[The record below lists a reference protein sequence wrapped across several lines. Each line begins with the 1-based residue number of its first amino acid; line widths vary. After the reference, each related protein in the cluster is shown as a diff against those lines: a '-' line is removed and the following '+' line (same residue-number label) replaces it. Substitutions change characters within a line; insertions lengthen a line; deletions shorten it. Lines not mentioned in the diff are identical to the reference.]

1 MCLFVDHKVGY
12 ILSYR
17 QVHTKQE
24 AILVGENNVRILCEH
39 DKMDFL
45 VPWSTVL

>member
-17 QVHTKQE
+17 QVHKKQE
-24 AILVGENNVRILCEH
+24 AILVLVRENNVHILCEH

-45 VPWSTVL
+45 VP